1 MAQAKRAP
9 VVSADEMRARL
20 AALKQESAAVAKAS
34 PTAGPPAEP
43 AHTDVRRRYR
53 ARVAL
58 LDYFDL
64 AALRA
69 GAATTARTGPPPASA
84 PPSSLLDR
92 VRTALGW
99 TPDPVSSRAG
109 PVSNKAGPVTG
120 REAPGPPADPAEA
133 KSLDDFANRDCELVT
148 TGHGTGWRL
157 RLPIRHETLRDLGV
171 DGVRR
176 ELDRPDA
183 IRAGDDDVTHR
194 MARRLIEGERELSGL
209 SATQLSG
216 ILRAVV
222 WLAPLGLDLPT
233 EPAVRAALDL
243 ANVLAPLR
251 AVAGPDFVGRER
263 ELDLLE
269 DHLYQPMADGAT
281 ALALHGPGGV
291 GKSTLLARFVLDHV
305 GQGPHHRREH
315 PLLFS
320 YLSFDRA
327 ELDAQYPLTLLG
339 EAARQMSL
347 QAPELVAPLA
357 HVRQEIDELLAA
369 QTALRNEAATLR
381 GSSKRDVGRHQSDA
395 GKVAGYFA
403 EVVGSVTGDTPIL
416 VVLDTFEMAQRRSRS
431 FLRQLDEALHRMQ
444 RRLPALRVVVAGRA
458 PVEELTVHNMPLE
471 GLDERQ
477 STALLTRALR
487 GHKVDTAL
495 IRLIVDRVSGNPL
508 SLRLAADLVIR
519 EGSRAI
525 ASGRGRR
532 RLLYDLRA
540 EQVQG
545 VLYRR
550 ILDHVDKQV
559 RPLASPGLV
568 VRQITPAVI
577 REVLAEPCGLGAVT
591 QEQAAALFEL
601 LRREVALV
609 TEARPGVLVHRTDV
623 RREMLP
629 LLEAEDVDRVRDIH
643 ERAVRYYEGRTEID
657 DLVEHLYHRL
667 MLGQDTATLDAHWH
681 DAAATF
687 LEDAWDE
694 LPPEARVYLAGRLG
708 TEADPADLAAAD
720 RTAWIR
726 QATSQARALL
736 DAGQPGQALH
746 ILRGRELAPRDLA
759 VTRLV
764 VEALAAQGHEH
775 EALAEAQ
782 AAITEAD
789 ERGLGPEFVQLN
801 LLAARIAEDSAAG
814 PDESAD
820 YDEARRHYQEAR
832 LGAVDFGARAEAMT
846 AGAGVLRIARRSGL
860 GERDGLVVDLR
871 AELVTEATT
880 LTDREK
886 AMHPGLLRD
895 LAAELGDE
903 LPWLLVDAARHV
915 GVEAE
920 GASASRLPEAA
931 QQTLRKAATRSLPPQ
946 GGDAAPSSQSAP
958 PSSPYPAAPA
968 PAPAPVPKGA
978 GDDAWDEAPPVAEP
992 AGEEPPGEAYWV
1004 GHEPYPAT
1012 SSSVGQSVADALATS
1027 PGDDELKQSLK
1038 GYWQSEAD
1046 RPSFDYDEEGDRA

>member
-1 MAQAKRAP
+1 MAEAKRAP

-20 AALKQESAAVAKAS
+20 ATLRQESAAAKGGLSDGAASVGS
-34 PTAGPPAEP
+34 PT
-43 AHTDVRRRYR
+43 TDAQLRYR
-53 ARVAL
+53 ARVVL

-64 AALRA
+64 ASLRA
-69 GAATTARTGPPPASA
+69 GRATPTPDPHA
-84 PPSSLLDR
+84 PGSKRSFLDR
-92 VRTALGW
+92 VRAALGG
-99 TPDPVSSRAG
+99 TREPATTTAPTRPPV
-109 PVSNKAGPVTG
+109 
-120 REAPGPPADPAEA
+120 DPAETKA
-133 KSLDDFANRDCELVT
+133 LDEFATRDCDLVT
-148 TGHGTGWRL
+148 TRQGTGLRL
-157 RLPIRHETLRDLGV
+157 RLPVRHATLRDLGV
-171 DGVRR
+171 EGLRR

-209 SATQLSG
+209 SAAELSG
-216 ILRAVV
+216 ILRAVE

-263 ELDLLE
+263 ELELLE
-269 DHLYQPMADGAT
+269 DHLYQPVADGAT

-347 QAPELVAPLA
+347 QAPELGAPLA

-369 QTALRNEAATLR
+369 QTALRNEATAVR
-381 GSSKRDVGRHQSDA
+381 GSSKRDVGRQQSDA
-395 GKVAGYFA
+395 AKVAGYFA
-403 EVVGSVTGDTPIL
+403 EVVGSVTGTTPIL

-458 PVEELTVHNMPLE
+458 PVEELTVRNMPLE
-471 GLDERQ
+471 GLDEQQ

-487 GHKVDTAL
+487 GHKVDPAL
-495 IRLIVDRVSGNPL
+495 VRLIVDRVSGNPL

-525 ASGRGRR
+525 SSGRGRR

-550 ILDHVDKQV
+550 ILDHVDTQV
-559 RPLASPGLV
+559 RPLANPGLV
-568 VRQITPAVI
+568 VRQITPDVI

-591 QEQAAALFEL
+591 PERAAALFEL

-609 TEARPGVLVHRTDV
+609 TEARPGLLVHRTDV

-629 LLEAEDVDRVRDIH
+629 LLEAEDADRVTDIH
-643 ERAVRYYEGRTEID
+643 ERAVRYYEGRSEID
-657 DLVEHLYHRL
+657 DHVEHLYHRL
-667 MLGQDTATLDAHWH
+667 MLGQPTTTLDAHWH

-726 QATSQARALL
+726 QATSLSRALL
-736 DAGQPGQALH
+736 DAGQPGQALA
-746 ILRGRELAPRDLA
+746 ILRSRELAPRELA

-764 VEALAAQGHEH
+764 VEALAAQGHEG

-782 AAITEAD
+782 AAIAEAD

-801 LLAARIAEDSAAG
+801 LVAARVAEDCAAG

-832 LGAVDFGARAEAMT
+832 LSAVDFGARVEAMT
-846 AGAGVLRIARRSGL
+846 AGVGVLRIARRSGL
-860 GERDGLVVDLR
+860 GWRDDQVPELR
-871 AELVTEATT
+871 AQLVAEAET
-880 LTDREK
+880 LTEREK
-886 AMHPGLLRD
+886 SMHPALLRD

-920 GASASRLPEAA
+920 GASASQLPEAA

-946 GGDAAPSSQSAP
+946 AGSVLSPSPSAPATPSPPPVHPPPAPGPIPKGSGGDGWTQ
-958 PSSPYPAAPA
+958 APA
-968 PAPAPVPKGA
+968 
-978 GDDAWDEAPPVAEP
+978 
-992 AGEEPPGEAYWV
+992 
-1004 GHEPYPAT
+1004 GHPYSAEPYPAT

-1027 PGDDELKQSLK
+1027 PGDDELKESLK

-1046 RPSFDYDEEGDRA
+1046 RPAFDYDEEGEGDRA